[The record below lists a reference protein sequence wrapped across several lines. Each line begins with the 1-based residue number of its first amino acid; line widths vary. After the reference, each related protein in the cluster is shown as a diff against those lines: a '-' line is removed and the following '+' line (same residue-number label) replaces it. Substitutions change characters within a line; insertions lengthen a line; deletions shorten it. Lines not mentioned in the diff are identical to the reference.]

1 MGWNVSERIHS
12 LAPPAFQASTAM
24 NLRNAIDVG
33 LVIRERRR
41 ALGLDQ
47 ATLAQRI
54 GVSRQWV
61 VEIERGKPRAE
72 VALVLTA
79 LRVLGLAVRAEPRT
93 DDSDV
98 RRILTDAARPAGG
111 AAR

>member
-1 MGWNVSERIHS
+1 
-12 LAPPAFQASTAM
+12 M
-24 NLRNAIDVG
+24 NLRNATDVG

-79 LRVLGLAVRAEPRT
+79 LRVLGLAVRAEPRP

-98 RRILTDAARPAGG
+98 ARILADAARPGGG

>member
-1 MGWNVSERIHS
+1 
-12 LAPPAFQASTAM
+12 M
-24 NLRNAIDVG
+24 NLRNATDVG

-79 LRVLGLAVRAEPRT
+79 LRVLGLSVNADVLPRDPAYEQLFGDAVASP
-93 DDSDV
+93 SS
-98 RRILTDAARPAGG
+98 RP
-111 AAR
+111 